1 MTILTREINRTS
13 RPEKILHH
21 WMFLPNYMGK
31 ISSWLG
37 IIHLVR
43 SKTFRKTKISYPLI
57 RTPMCV
63 YQGVRNVS
71 FSENFAYVL
80 NECSLIKHTESYT
93 KMRGD
98 IHYSLSFED
107 VKCCMV
113 VIIFSFFMPLKKVT
127 VTCFFISN
135 KYVTRIYYNNCSS
148 IVHLPNR
155 TSMTGSCKNS

>member
-1 MTILTREINRTS
+1 
-13 RPEKILHH
+13 
-21 WMFLPNYMGK
+21 MFLQKLYGENFK
-31 ISSWLG
+31 RLG

-43 SKTFRKTKISYPLI
+43 SKTFRKTKISYPII
-57 RTPMCV
+57 RTPMCM
-63 YQGVRNVS
+63 YQRVRNVS

-98 IHYSLSFED
+98 IHYSLSFDD
-107 VKCCMV
+107 VKCCIV
-113 VIIFSFFMPLKKVT
+113 VIIFRFFMPLKKVA
-127 VTCFFISN
+127 VTCFFIRN